1 MNIEE
6 VHIHH
11 CMLHYFHRGK
21 ISTEATRIIC
31 KTYGDNIVSERTYQ
45 DWFKRFKSDF
55 DER

>member
-31 KTYGDNIVSERTYQ
+31 KTYGDNIVSEKTYQ